1 MDTHLNNIGVQNFRV
16 FKDEHEFKFAPITIL
31 TGTNSSG
38 KSSLINLLKLLSE
51 TYKGITWQDSAKE
64 SFNLN
69 NFLETGIPKN
79 WCIKR
84 FGNLENITNKFNPE
98 KNVFSFSYISDLT
111 GYENSIN
118 LKTTYEFEIQKESRS
133 EIKLKKIGIIINEIK
148 HTKIIEELSLSM
160 ILNNQSIDDLIQK
173 EIFSINFVKSKNSNS
188 KIALD
193 ILFNLF
199 DHHRTYNLNLQV
211 TEFLLQNPST
221 TVDIKLLHEHLT
233 ILLHENNSIDKLEPA
248 QLEKMQSLQLEIDNE
263 KKVSINDLTETEKI
277 IRHSYFIDSWYS
289 FNRDKLNKIDDIIK
303 RYFGNID
310 TAKNH
315 KGFNTELFKL
325 LSNVIWHSSYYQNTP
340 VDDSVDTSYIYFG
353 TLPEYFNIKSTY
365 GFSLQDFVKRRFD
378 NLNLKNIIDEDYW
391 LDPENKLFFSY
402 ELLNIDFIKN
412 VFLPVIQII
421 LDDANLDL
429 GYNQGTKEGREAY
442 FLSEN
447 TLHLNKDKNFKV
459 KDIHYD
465 FNNLFKISTTEKT
478 VYDFFVYG
486 ILKNIF
492 EPLEGLKIIDS
503 IATQRTY
510 ESRVES
516 ILSKDETS
524 IRIAANTLDI
534 ENLHKLKVFWK
545 KHLQSFEI
553 ADDIEIKIDHESMYY
568 KIFLLV
574 NQEWVNL
581 KDMGF
586 GVSQVIPILLSLS
599 QEPNQWAWLNPEHEP
614 HHLPIV
620 MLIEEPESN
629 LHPALQSKLAD
640 FFVEAAEQFNI
651 QFIIETHS
659 EYLIRKL
666 QYLTAKKVIK
676 PEDTQL
682 YYFHHPDRI
691 PKGEKQIYPINIRK
705 DGSLTKNFGSGFFD
719 EAGNIA
725 LELFLLKNEQS
736 N

>member
-1 MDTHLNNIGVQNFRV
+1 MDTHLKGIGVENFRV
-16 FKDEHEFKFAPITIL
+16 FKDEQYFNFAPITIL

-38 KSSLINLLKLLSE
+38 KSSLINLLKLLSD

-64 SFNLN
+64 SFTLN
-69 NFLETGIPKN
+69 NFLETEISKD
-79 WCIKR
+79 WCIKK
-84 FGNLENITNKFNPE
+84 FGNINNITNKFTKE
-98 KNVFSFSYISDLT
+98 KNAFSFSFVSDML
-111 GYENSIN
+111 GYESSIS
-118 LKTTYEFEIQKESRS
+118 LKTTYEFNIKEENKSQIKLRKIS
-133 EIKLKKIGIIINEIK
+133 IVIHEIKY
-148 HTKIIEELSLSM
+148 TKIIEELNLQM
-160 ILNNQSIDDLIQK
+160 VLKGESIEDLIGK
-173 EIFSINFVKSKNSNS
+173 EIFSIDYEIRKNSNS

-193 ILFNLF
+193 TIFKLF
-199 DHHRTYNLNLQV
+199 DHYMLFELDS
-211 TEFLLQNPST
+211 LLTGKHFKLLSSK
-221 TVDIKLLHEHLT
+221 DIKLVMGYFHAGGEKSNPFSDLKESQG
-233 ILLHENNSIDKLEPA
+233 IPISKVKDEINNNNLS
-248 QLEKMQSLQLEIDNE
+248 
-263 KKVSINDLTETEKI
+263 ETEKSV
-277 IRHSYFIDSWYS
+277 RYQYLIDSWYS
-289 FNRDKLNKIDDIIK
+289 FNRDKLNRIDNLLK
-303 RYFGNID
+303 SYWGNID
-310 TAKNH
+310 TANNH
-315 KGFNTELFKL
+315 KRFNNELFKL
-325 LSNVIWHSSYYQNTP
+325 LSNVVWYSSYYQNTP
-340 VDDSVDTSYIYFG
+340 VDDSLDTSYIYFG

-365 GFSLQDFVKRRFD
+365 GFSLQDFVKRRFN

-391 LDPENKLFFSY
+391 LDPKNKLFFSY

-412 VFLPVIQII
+412 AFLPVIQII

-429 GYNQGTKEGREAY
+429 GFNEGTKEEREAY

-447 TLHLNKDKNFKV
+447 TLHLKKDKNFKA
-459 KDIHYD
+459 KDIYYD

-503 IATQRTY
+503 IGTQRTY

-516 ILSKDETS
+516 VLSKDETS

-534 ENLHKLKVFWK
+534 ENLNKLKVFWK
-545 KHLQSFEI
+545 KHLQAFEI
-553 ADDIEIKIDHESMYY
+553 AEDIEIKIDHESMYY

-586 GVSQVIPILLSLS
+586 GVSQMIPILLSLS
-599 QEPNQWAWLNPEHEP
+599 QEQNQWAWLNPEHEH

-640 FFVEAAEQFNI
+640 FFTEAAELFNI

-666 QYLTAKKVIK
+666 QFLTAKKVIK

-682 YYFHHPDRI
+682 YYFHHPHKKI
-691 PKGEKQIYPINIRK
+691 PDGEKQIYPINIRE
-705 DGSLTKNFGSGFFD
+705 DGSLTKNFGTGFFD
-719 EAGNIA
+719 EAGNIE
-725 LELFLLKNEQS
+725 LELYKLIKDHLSHGSSLN
-736 N
+736 